1 MTKSRAPDQEKSGTD
16 HFEKSPILLPSP
28 LTTVIPRRKREKKGW
43 GALSALSAKM
53 LGGFEVGF
61 FWGVLFN
68 IFLVR
73 GHFGCAK
80 RTHRQDRFYTNV
92 VSAAK
97 RTGPNRDHT
106 KLW

>member
-1 MTKSRAPDQEKSGTD
+1 
-16 HFEKSPILLPSP
+16 
-28 LTTVIPRRKREKKGW
+28 
-43 GALSALSAKM
+43 
-53 LGGFEVGF
+53 VGF

-106 KLW
+106 KNFESYYPEPFTLKL